1 MSSILD
7 KLNVELDRI
16 RLEQK
21 RESGL
26 ILSNEEIQ
34 NVFDT
39 LKKEDFELKPVL
51 ETIEKLISSIPEDKY
66 MLKEEALIKLLKY
79 YNLID
84 NNDILSIRHKL
95 FFTEERKMVKK
106 PYFSPEASHKIKE
119 KIQNIFSKL

>member
-1 MSSILD
+1 MSSILS
-7 KLNVELDRI
+7 KLNEELDRI

-21 RESGL
+21 RESGQ
-26 ILSNEEIQ
+26 ILSPEEIK

-51 ETIEKLISSIPEDKY
+51 EAIETLLSYIPDEKY
-66 MLKEEALIKLLKY
+66 MLKEETLVKLLKY

-95 FFTEERKMVKK
+95 FFTEERKMIKK
-106 PYFSPEASHKIKE
+106 PYFSPESSHKIKE
-119 KIQNIFSKL
+119 KIQDIFAKL

>member
-1 MSSILD
+1 MSSILA
-7 KLNVELDRI
+7 KLNEELDRI

-21 RESGL
+21 REAGL
-26 ILSNEEIQ
+26 ILSTEEIK

-51 ETIEKLISSIPEDKY
+51 EAIETLISVIPDEKY
-66 MLKEEALIKLLKY
+66 MLKEETLVKLLKY

-84 NNDILSIRHKL
+84 NNDIMSIRHKL

-106 PYFSPEASHKIKE
+106 PYFSPESSTKIKE
-119 KIQNIFSKL
+119 KIQDIFAKL